1 MTYKYVKFFRV
12 WVTPDPEGKQTRLF
26 NEYNYQ
32 NIAEDIAEILRQH
45 YGKDR
50 VKIEIK
56 KRRVNV

>member
-1 MTYKYVKFFRV
+1 MAYNYVKFFRV

-26 NEYNYQ
+26 NEYKYH
-32 NIAEDIAEILRQH
+32 NIAEDIAEILKQQ

-56 KRRVNV
+56 KRRISV